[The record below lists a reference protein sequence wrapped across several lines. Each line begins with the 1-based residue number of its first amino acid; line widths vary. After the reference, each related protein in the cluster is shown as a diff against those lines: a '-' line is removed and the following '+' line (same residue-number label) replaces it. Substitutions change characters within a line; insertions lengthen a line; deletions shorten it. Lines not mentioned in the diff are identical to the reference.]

1 MFDRLYIGFVAIL
14 DRIIWTIDVGP
25 SVHKFFLAPEVGNF
39 RVFLGKVRA
48 VRVYR
53 YALKRV
59 PAYKDYMS
67 KQTYKGPRITLRGAT
82 LGDVPAIDKASYI
95 KQYYLTEKLTDGVLP
110 KSGVMLD
117 ESSGSSGK
125 PTSWARGAKERRFTR
140 RIIQVAFKHL
150 FEDKN
155 VIVINTF
162 AMGAWSTG
170 FNTSLSLLE
179 ISRVKSTGPDLTKA
193 IDTMLE
199 LGPQFDYVITGYPPF
214 LKQIADDPRIDLST
228 YNVSVIYGGEGIS
241 EPMRKSL
248 REVFKSVIG
257 SYGASD
263 LEINIAHETEFT
275 IALRQALI
283 EDVNLRSALLKQNRG
298 IIPMIFQYNPY
309 DYLFEN
315 NKKGELLVSICRR
328 ENLSPRIRY
337 NIHDLGHQE
346 DFYAFRK
353 KLKSL
358 GRQDLLKLVEFDFGV
373 LFYYGRSDLSV
384 DYNGAVVG
392 PEEIRQIINADKDYK
407 EKITNF
413 RLVSYEDNLH
423 QKHLLF
429 ALELA
434 KDMYIDSDERKKL
447 LDVIVD
453 QLFVLNLDFKT
464 GYEMAQY
471 KPELRIYK
479 PSEGIFDSA
488 HQKVKNDYVWN
499 IDNVRAK
506 EEGII

>member
-1 MFDRLYIGFVAIL
+1 MFDFLYCSIVATI
-14 DRIIWTIDVGP
+14 DRIIWSIDFGP
-25 SVHKFFLAPEVGNF
+25 SIHKYFLAPQVGDF
-39 RVFLGKVRA
+39 RVFLGKIRA
-48 VRVYR
+48 VRVHR
-53 YALKRV
+53 YAMKRV
-59 PAYKDYMS
+59 PAYRNFMS
-67 KQTYKGPRITLRGAT
+67 KQDFEGPRISFKGAT
-82 LGDVPAIDKASYI
+82 LGDVPEIDKASYI

-110 KSGVMLD
+110 QAGVMLD

-150 FEDKN
+150 IEDQN

-193 IDTMLE
+193 IDTLLE
-199 LGPQFDYVITGYPPF
+199 LGPNFHYVICGYPPF
-214 LKQIADDPRIDLST
+214 LKQIADDKRVNWDKYT
-228 YNVSVIYGGEGIS
+228 VSAIYGGEGIS

-248 REVFKSVIG
+248 KSIFKEVVG

-283 EDVNLRSALLKQNRG
+283 EDESLRTALLKQNRG
-298 IIPMIFQYNPY
+298 IIPMVFQYNPY

-315 NKKGELLVSICRR
+315 NDKGELLVTICRK
-328 ENLSPRIRY
+328 ENISPRIRY
-337 NIHDLGHQE
+337 NIHDLGHPE
-346 DFYAFRK
+346 NFYSFKK

-358 GRQDLLKLVEFDFGV
+358 NRKDLLKLVEFDFGV

-384 DYNGAVVG
+384 DYYGGVVG
-392 PEEIRQIINADKDYK
+392 PEEIRQIINADEDYK
-407 EKITNF
+407 KKVSNF
-413 RLVSYEDNLH
+413 RLISYEDKEH

-429 ALELA
+429 ALEAA
-434 KDMYIDSDERKKL
+434 KDIKISDKEKEKL
-447 LDVIVD
+447 LETIIN
-453 QLFVLNLDFKT
+453 QLFVLNLDFKA
-464 GYEMAQY
+464 GYEMANH
-471 KPELRIYK
+471 KPEMRVYELG
-479 PSEGIFDSA
+479 EGIFDTA

-499 IDNVRAK
+499 LDYDRAK
-506 EEGII
+506 SEELI

>member
-1 MFDRLYIGFVAIL
+1 MFDRIYIAIVATL
-14 DRIIWTIDVGP
+14 DRIIWTVDFGP
-25 SVHKFFLAPEVGNF
+25 SVHKFFLAPQVGNF
-39 RVFLGKVRA
+39 RVFLGKIRA

-67 KQTYKGPRITLRGAT
+67 KQKYDGPRISVRGAT
-82 LGDVPAIDKASYI
+82 LADVPAIDKTSYI
-95 KQYYLTEKLTDGVLP
+95 KQYYLTDKLTDGVLP

-140 RIIQVAFKHL
+140 RIIQVAFRHL
-150 FEDKN
+150 IQDQN

-199 LGPQFDYVITGYPPF
+199 LGTHFDYVITGYPPF
-214 LKQIADDPRIDLST
+214 LKQIADDPRIKLSK

-248 REVFKSVIG
+248 LEVFSGVVG

-263 LEINIAHETEFT
+263 LEINIAHETDFT

-283 EDVNLRSALLKQNRG
+283 KDENLRTALLKQNRG

-315 NKKGELLVSICRR
+315 NEQGELLVTICRR

-337 NIHDLGHQE
+337 NIHDLGHPE
-346 DFYAFRK
+346 DFYAFKK
-353 KLKSL
+353 KLKRL
-358 GRQDLLKLVEFDFGV
+358 GVQDLLKLVEFDFGV

-384 DYNGAVVG
+384 DYYGGVVG
-392 PEEIRQIINADKDYK
+392 PEEIRQIINADKEYK
-407 EKITNF
+407 EKVANF
-413 RLVSYEDNLH
+413 RLISYEDKSH

-434 KDMYIDSDERKKL
+434 KDMHIDASGKQKL
-447 LDVIVD
+447 LDIIVD
-453 QLFVLNLDFKT
+453 QLFVLNLDFKA
-464 GYEMAQY
+464 GYEMANH
-471 KPELRIYK
+471 KPELKVYK
-479 PSEGIFDSA
+479 PGEGIFDVS

-499 IDNVRAK
+499 IEYDRAK
-506 EEGII
+506 AEGII